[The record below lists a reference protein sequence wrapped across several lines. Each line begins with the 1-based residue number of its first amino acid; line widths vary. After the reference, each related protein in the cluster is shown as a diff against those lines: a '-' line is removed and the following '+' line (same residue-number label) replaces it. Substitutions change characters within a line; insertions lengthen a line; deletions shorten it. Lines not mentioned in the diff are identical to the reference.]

1 MQSTLLSIPID
12 GYRPI
17 LPVSYVREIPL
28 KFDIYIL
35 VSRHSERRYL
45 ILTVVPYEFGLE
57 CTDFGHMVQAIVINL
72 ALVGDDSVVPGVR
85 CEVHGLVLL
94 CP

>member
-1 MQSTLLSIPID
+1 MQSTLLSVSID

-17 LPVSYVREIPL
+17 LTVSYVCKIPL

-35 VSRHSERRYL
+35 VSRHSEWRYL
-45 ILTVVPYEFGLE
+45 IMTVVPYEFGLE

-72 ALVGDDSVVPGVR
+72 ALVGYVSVVPGNR
-85 CEVHGLVLL
+85 ITNGS
-94 CP
+94 